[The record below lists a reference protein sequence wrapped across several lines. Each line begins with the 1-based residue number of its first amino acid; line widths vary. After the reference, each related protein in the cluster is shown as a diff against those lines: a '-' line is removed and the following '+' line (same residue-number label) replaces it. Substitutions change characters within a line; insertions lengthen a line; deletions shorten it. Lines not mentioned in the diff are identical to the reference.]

1 MVLNTSN
8 NFNDSRNN
16 QKRKIRQHAF
26 YRDSGNLKVKKIE
39 LNRNFTLSPLDSP
52 KGMSIQL

>member
-1 MVLNTSN
+1 MSN

>member
-1 MVLNTSN
+1 MIAEIIK
-8 NFNDSRNN
+8 
-16 QKRKIRQHAF
+16 KRKIRQQAL
-26 YRDSGNLKVKKIE
+26 YRDSGKFTVKKIE